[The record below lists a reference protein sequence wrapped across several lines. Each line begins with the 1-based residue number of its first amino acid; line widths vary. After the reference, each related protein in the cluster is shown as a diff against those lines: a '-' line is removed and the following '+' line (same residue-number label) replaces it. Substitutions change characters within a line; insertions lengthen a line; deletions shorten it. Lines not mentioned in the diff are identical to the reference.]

1 MADLMLCCSM
11 EDAWEDTGLQT
22 KTSEEWKELFLQ
34 YDKDAS
40 GAIDVAELGALCKDL
55 FGVYLSVSHRKM
67 LIAESDANSDGV
79 LQESEFLAMAKK
91 FEATLPVSTMKSTLL
106 ADPGTLFVSF
116 GVNEPLGVGFEQDE
130 EANDEGAVTSVRPIM
145 VATVTGPA
153 AEAGVPVGAMLSY
166 VHDEP
171 IQPGTTVAMVGEIVK
186 PLQDGGQAF
195 TLGFVVSP
203 EKGVTQAITPVP
215 VTRANETVPL

>member
-79 LQESEFLAMAKK
+79 GGAEVGGN
-91 FEATLPVSTMKSTLL
+91 VSRTIPNFTHEGCIQLL
-106 ADPGTLFVSF
+106 LHGS
-116 GVNEPLGVGFEQDE
+116 
-130 EANDEGAVTSVRPIM
+130 
-145 VATVTGPA
+145 
-153 AEAGVPVGAMLSY
+153 
-166 VHDEP
+166 
-171 IQPGTTVAMVGEIVK
+171 
-186 PLQDGGQAF
+186 
-195 TLGFVVSP
+195 
-203 EKGVTQAITPVP
+203 
-215 VTRANETVPL
+215 